1 VENNGI
7 KIDLFKFCYYILKR
21 FWILVICG
29 IVGFA
34 AMYLYSNM
42 TIPYTFTSSG
52 TMYVYN
58 NNPNAVNYQYTNTT
72 DLDSAVQLIDTY
84 MVVIKSNKVMEAIA
98 GRLAPQYP
106 GINAGMIAATLSAGS
121 VSQTGVV
128 QVRCTT
134 LDPKLSADIVNAV
147 LDVAPEEIIRVV
159 SVGSIEIIDYASV
172 PIIPDSRNL
181 LRKGLIGAITGIIL
195 SGIILFIL
203 FLLDRRITNIKDLTD
218 NFTPPILGTIQRE
231 KVDEK
236 KEKREYGVFL
246 LTDQSPISK
255 IESYAKLRMNML
267 YTLVDKEHNV
277 VVVTSPVSGEG
288 KTTITTN
295 LSISCAMGG
304 KNVILIDGDM
314 RRACLR
320 DIFKYDSNLSGLSDI
335 LVGNIEWRQVV
346 LPTKYENLHI
356 LPSGHVPPNPSEL
369 LSSKK
374 MEKLLL
380 DLEKEYDLV
389 LIDMPPAN
397 VVSDPLSVSNV
408 VAGGLFVARQ
418 YYTDIR
424 DMRKA
429 LISAELTGMNVLGF
443 IFYGENLTEGS
454 YSGYYGKRYY
464 KKYYESY
471 YNKYD
476 RQVNASSGEKSAVDN
491 S

>member
-1 VENNGI
+1 MENNGI
-7 KIDLFKFCYYILKR
+7 KIDLFKFFYYILKR
-21 FWILVICG
+21 FWILIICG

-34 AMYLYSNM
+34 AMYLYAN
-42 TIPYTFTSSG
+42 TRIPYTYTSFG

-58 NNPNAVNYQYTNTT
+58 NNPNAVNYQYTNTS

-98 GRLAPQYP
+98 GRLSPQYP
-106 GINAGMIAATLSAGS
+106 GITAEMIAATLSAGS

-172 PIIPDSRNL
+172 PIIPDNRNL
-181 LRKGLIGAITGIIL
+181 VRKGLIGAFVGVLI
-195 SGIILFIL
+195 SGSILFVL

-231 KVDEK
+231 KADEK
-236 KEKREYGVFL
+236 KQNREYGVFI
-246 LTDQSPISK
+246 LTDHSTMQK
-255 IESYAKLRMNML
+255 KESYAKLRMNML
-267 YTLVDKEHNV
+267 YTLVGKEHNV

-288 KTTITTN
+288 KTTITSN
-295 LSISCAMGG
+295 LAISCAMGG
-304 KNVILIDGDM
+304 KNVVVIDGDM

-320 DIFKYDSNLSGLSDI
+320 DIFRYDIKSPGLSDI
-335 LVGNIEWRQVV
+335 LVGNIKWKQTV
-346 LPTKYENLHI
+346 LSSNYERLHI
-356 LPSGHVPPNPSEL
+356 LPAGQVPPNPSEL
-369 LSSKK
+369 LSSKE
-374 MEKLLL
+374 MENLLL
-380 DLEKEYDLV
+380 ELEKEYDLV

-418 YYTDIR
+418 HYTDIR

-443 IFYGENLTEGS
+443 VFYGDNLTEGS

-471 YNKYD
+471 YSKND
-476 RQVNASSGEKSAVDN
+476 AQVKAASEE
-491 S
+491 